1 MQKKLICHCCKTIGY
16 CHFSNYMLNCIYK
29 PKGEIIMIGL
39 GKWACNVNTMFFSG
53 EVKINVFD
61 NNGEYGFDL
70 DIPGIDIPDIEIKSV
85 EEDDDSIVAIAG
97 TSLLPGKD
105 IELNITF
112 DGDEFD
118 GFLKIPVIGK
128 VKFKDGHRI
137 EE

>member
-1 MQKKLICHCCKTIGY
+1 
-16 CHFSNYMLNCIYK
+16 
-29 PKGEIIMIGL
+29 MIGL

-53 EVKINVFD
+53 EVKINIFD
-61 NNGEYGFDL
+61 NNGAYGFEI
-70 DIPGIDIPDIEIKSV
+70 DIPGIQVPDVTVKSV
-85 EEDDDSIVAIAG
+85 EEDDDTVNAVVE

-105 IELNITF
+105 IELTINF

-118 GFLKIPVIGK
+118 GFLKIPYIGK

>member
-1 MQKKLICHCCKTIGY
+1 
-16 CHFSNYMLNCIYK
+16 
-29 PKGEIIMIGL
+29 MIGL

-61 NNGEYGFDL
+61 SNGEYGFEV
-70 DIPGIDIPDIEIKSV
+70 DIPGVDVPDIEIKSI
-85 EEDDDSIVAIAG
+85 EEDDDSIFAVVR
-97 TSLLPGKD
+97 TSVLPGKD
-105 IELNITF
+105 IELSIDF

-118 GFLKIPVIGK
+118 GFMKIPFIGK

>member
-1 MQKKLICHCCKTIGY
+1 
-16 CHFSNYMLNCIYK
+16 
-29 PKGEIIMIGL
+29 MIGL

-61 NNGEYGFDL
+61 DNGSYGFEL
-70 DIPGIDIPDIEIKSV
+70 DIPGIQIPDINIKKV
-85 EEDDDSIVAIAG
+85 EEDDDTINAVAQ

-105 IELNITF
+105 VELTITF

-118 GFLKIPVIGK
+118 GFLKIPFLGK

-137 EE
+137 TE

>member
-1 MQKKLICHCCKTIGY
+1 
-16 CHFSNYMLNCIYK
+16 
-29 PKGEIIMIGL
+29 MIGL

-61 NNGEYGFDL
+61 DNGKYGFEL
-70 DIPGIDIPDIEIKSV
+70 DIPGVTVPDIDVKKL
-85 EEDDDSIVAIAG
+85 EEDGNTINVVAQ

-105 IELNITF
+105 VEMTVSF

-118 GFLKIPVIGK
+118 GFLKIPFLGK

-137 EE
+137 TE